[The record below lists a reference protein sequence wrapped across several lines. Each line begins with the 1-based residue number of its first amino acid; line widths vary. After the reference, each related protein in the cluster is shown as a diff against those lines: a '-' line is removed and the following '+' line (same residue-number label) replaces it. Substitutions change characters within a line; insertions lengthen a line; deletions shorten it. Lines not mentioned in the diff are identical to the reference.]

1 MKEGFRLCLIY
12 TLQVI
17 LMGSVL
23 LMFLDFVLCFL
34 SCLFLFVSFAQF
46 ILPVSLIVY
55 SWFTFWFSLMFIE
68 RSIHEQRCYE
78 FGKQKSGTCDFCTE
92 KGTQYILFLRFYEI
106 LSWSGHR
113 GLKIHT
119 CMLKKL
125 FYYWFC
131 LMYEKWFCG
140 LY

>member
-46 ILPVSLIVY
+46 ILPVSL
-55 SWFTFWFSLMFIE
+55 SGL
-68 RSIHEQRCYE
+68 SILDLP
-78 FGKQKSGTCDFCTE
+78 FG
-92 KGTQYILFLRFYEI
+92 FL
-106 LSWSGHR
+106 
-113 GLKIHT
+113 
-119 CMLKKL
+119 
-125 FYYWFC
+125 
-131 LMYEKWFCG
+131 
-140 LY
+140 

>member
-1 MKEGFRLCLIY
+1 MSYLYFTSYFDGISVAPVFRFCI
-12 TLQVI
+12 V
-17 LMGSVL
+17 
-23 LMFLDFVLCFL
+23 FFVL
-34 SCLFLFVSFAQF
+34 FVFVCVFCPIYIAC
-46 ILPVSLIVY
+46 VSEWIVH
-55 SWFTFWFSLMFIE
+55 SWFTFWFSLKFIE
-68 RSIHEQRCYE
+68 RSIHEQRCYD